1 MWFSFFHAR
10 ICKIGFVPQCYKRV
24 VVKGDSFGEL
34 LKCCVMSTLFCHRE
48 MRGFPSPF
56 NLNLTE
62 PRLRLLESMEPQ
74 NQYQTHMRKKQM
86 RYANYLPNREAVY
99 LKVTQSCLTLCDPM
113 DCSLPSSSVHGILQA
128 RVLEW
133 VAISFSRGYSRPK
146 DQTQH
151 CRQIL

>member
-10 ICKIGFVPQCYKRV
+10 ICKIGFVLQCYKRV
-24 VVKGDSFGEL
+24 VFKGDSFGEL
-34 LKCCVMSTLFCHRE
+34 PKCYTLFCHRE
-48 MRGFPSPF
+48 MKGFPSPF

-62 PRLRLLESMEPQ
+62 PRLSLLESMEPK

-86 RYANYLPNREAVY
+86 RLANYLPNREVIY
-99 LKVTQSCLTLCDPM
+99 LKVTQLCLTLCNPM
-113 DCSLPSSSVHGILQA
+113 DCNLPGSSVHGILLA
-128 RVLEW
+128 RVPER
-133 VAISFSRGYSRPK
+133 VAISFSRGFSWPK